1 MNPDE
6 PREPPGVIFDLDGTL
21 MDTLDDLTNAVNV
34 LLEEIGRPT
43 VSREHVG
50 GMIGEGLSIFLK
62 RASGIDDSDTITR
75 LVERYRPLYFARLLD
90 HTKLYPGI
98 AMLLDALTAAN
109 MPMGVLSNK
118 PHIYTV
124 PLCDALLNRWSFVR
138 IQGTIDGVPTKP
150 DPTAALV
157 LANEMNRPPANVYFV
172 GDSNV
177 DVETARRAG
186 MIPVAVT
193 WGYGD
198 HEELIAADPALLVD
212 TPDQLAKLI
221 TPDSPQ

>member
-1 MNPDE
+1 MVGDRPGD
-6 PREPPGVIFDLDGTL
+6 PSGVIFDIDGTL

-62 RASGIDDSDTITR
+62 RASGIDDPEIITK
-75 LVERYRPLYFARLLD
+75 LAERYRPLYFARLLD

-98 AMLLDALTAAN
+98 PMLLDALTAAD
-109 MPMGVLSNK
+109 MPMGILSNK

-124 PLCDALLNRWSFVR
+124 PLCDALLNRWPFVR
-138 IQGTIDGVPTKP
+138 IQGTVDRVPKKP

-186 MIPVAVT
+186 MIPLAVT

-198 HEELIAADPALLVD
+198 HDELIAANPALLAD
-212 TPDQLAKLI
+212 TPEQVVKLLVSD
-221 TPDSPQ
+221 PGR